1 MQCHYCDDDADADV
15 AVEKDGVKVGLCKE
29 HFQERLEEL
38 QDEGWLEEF
47 KDELQADR
55 FD

>member
-1 MQCHYCDDDADADV
+1 MQCHYCDEDADV
-15 AVEKDGVKVGLCKE
+15 AVEKDGVKVGLCKS

-38 QDEGWLEEF
+38 QEEGWLEDF
-47 KDELQADR
+47 QDQIRTDR